1 MPYVGHKGVCFWTNA
16 QHRGVYRDRR
26 GAKEERGRE
35 REAMSLWRRIVV
47 LVVTAAVMAFMSAP
61 AAWAGGYGDD
71 HGKKDDDK
79 YHCEK
84 YYKDHGKKNDDDDKY
99 CDKDNKDK
107 DKKDKDKDKDKKDD
121 GDKDHDKDDDDKD
134 KKHYS

>member
-1 MPYVGHKGVCFWTNA
+1 MWAT
-16 QHRGVYRDRR
+16 RGWASGPTSSTEVYMDRR

-47 LVVTAAVMAFMSAP
+47 LVAMASVMAFMSAP

-71 HGKKDDDK
+71 HGNNDDGKKD
-79 YHCEK
+79 H
-84 YYKDHGKKNDDDDKY
+84 KDDDDDKY
-99 CDKDNKDK
+99 
-107 DKKDKDKDKDKKDD
+107 
-121 GDKDHDKDDDDKD
+121 

>member
-1 MPYVGHKGVCFWTNA
+1 
-16 QHRGVYRDRR
+16 VYRDRR

-47 LVVTAAVMAFMSAP
+47 LVVMASVMAFMSAP

-71 HGKKDDDK
+71 HGNNDDDK
-79 YHCEK
+79 HYCK
-84 YYKDHGKKNDDDDKY
+84 NDNDDKDRCKKDHDDYDNDGKQNNRDDDDN
-99 CDKDNKDK
+99 DG
-107 DKKDKDKDKDKKDD
+107 KKD
-121 GDKDHDKDDDDKD
+121 HEDDDKD